1 MEGRESSGVM
11 LGRLYAD
18 NQSGKLSLSRMLLI
32 QGVCLLS
39 PGWKTATDFG
49 LLESLYETGY
59 FFCVMLNVT
68 EVDTLL
74 VDAVD
79 LYK

>member
-1 MEGRESSGVM
+1 
-11 LGRLYAD
+11 
-18 NQSGKLSLSRMLLI
+18 MLLL

-49 LLESLYETGY
+49 LPESLYETGSLS
-59 FFCVMLNVT
+59 FVMLNVT